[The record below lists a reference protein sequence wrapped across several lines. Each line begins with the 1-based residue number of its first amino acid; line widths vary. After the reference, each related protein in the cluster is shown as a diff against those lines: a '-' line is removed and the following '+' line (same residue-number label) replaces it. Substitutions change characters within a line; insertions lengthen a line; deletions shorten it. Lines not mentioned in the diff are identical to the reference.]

1 MATQPMLSAQARRLA
16 RWLKPRLR
24 LGGRGRWGLRRRPLP
39 LLARTAIWA
48 GALIALALLVP
59 LLLVQEHQQ
68 GVSTSARSERAAPQ
82 APKVSPLP
90 STAAAQPTV
99 RVYLSGT
106 RQVESVTLE
115 QYVRGVLAAE
125 MPSSFELEALKAQ
138 AMAART
144 YIMRRLLAQ
153 DTSGAPEG
161 ADVTDTVAHQ
171 AYKPL
176 TEMERLPKEAAAKL
190 SRAVEETEDQII
202 TYEGKPIMAAFFST
216 SNGYTENAE
225 DYWGNPVA
233 YLKSVASPWDERV
246 APRFAESTTYKLE
259 ALLSELGVSAQALK
273 LQSGGGTSNKS
284 GSAQAIRNQLRIL
297 SRTPGKR
304 VGQVQVGTEQF
315 TGREIRE
322 KLGLRSSAFDWSMVD
337 GKLVITTYGF
347 GHGVGMS
354 QYGAQGMAKE
364 GATAEQIVTYYYKGV
379 KVDKASK
386 LASAKLKG

>member
-1 MATQPMLSAQARRLA
+1 MATQPMLTAQARRLA

-24 LGGRGRWGLRRRPLP
+24 LRGRGRWGRRRRPLP
-39 LLARTAIWA
+39 LLARTALWA

-68 GVSTSARSERAAPQ
+68 EKGTSVRSERTAPQ
-82 APKVSPLP
+82 AQKKPPGI
-90 STAAAQPTV
+90 AAAQPMV

-106 RQVESVTLE
+106 RQIESVALE

-144 YIMRRLLAQ
+144 YIMRRLLAK
-153 DTSGAPEG
+153 DTSGTPEG

-176 TEMERLPKEAAAKL
+176 AEMERLPKNAAAKL
-190 SRAVEETEDQII
+190 SRAVEETKDLIV
-202 TYEGKPIMAAFFST
+202 TYDGKPIMAAFFST

-225 DYWGNPVA
+225 DYWGSPIP
-233 YLKSVASPWDERV
+233 YLKSVPSPWDEQV
-246 APRFAESTTYKLE
+246 APKYAERTTFQMN
-259 ALLSELGVSAQALK
+259 ALLSELGVSVQSLK
-273 LQSGGGTSNKS
+273 LQSDVRTSGKITS
-284 GSAQAIRNQLRIL
+284 FQGIGNQLHIV
-297 SRTPGKR
+297 SRTAGKR
-304 VGQVQVGTEQF
+304 VGQVQIGSERF

-322 KLGLRSSAFDWSMVD
+322 KLGLRSSAFDWSVD
-337 GKLVITTYGF
+337 NDKLVITTYGF

-364 GATAEQIVTYYYKGV
+364 GATAEQIVTYYYRDV
-379 KVDKASK
+379 KLDKASK
-386 LASAKLKG
+386 LAASRLKS

>member
-24 LGGRGRWGLRRRPLP
+24 LGGRGRLGMRRRRPLP
-39 LLARTAIWA
+39 LLARTALWA

-68 GVSTSARSERAAPQ
+68 EVSTSARGERPAPQ
-82 APKVSPLP
+82 APKVPPP
-90 STAAAQPTV
+90 STAAVQPTV
-99 RVYLSGT
+99 RVYLSDT
-106 RQVESVTLE
+106 RQVESIALE

-138 AMAART
+138 AIAART

-161 ADVTDTVAHQ
+161 ADVTDTVSHQ

-176 TEMERLPKEAAAKL
+176 AEMKRLPKEAAAKL
-190 SRAVEETEDQII
+190 NRAVEETQDQII

-216 SNGYTENAE
+216 SNGYTENSE
-225 DYWGNPVA
+225 DYWGNPVP

-246 APRFAESTTYKLE
+246 APRFAESTTYKVD

-273 LQSGGGTSNKS
+273 LQSGGGTSSKS
-284 GSAQAIRNQLRIL
+284 GSVQAIRNQLRIL
-297 SRTPGKR
+297 SRTAGKR

-322 KLGLRSSAFDWSMVD
+322 KLRLRSSAFDWSMVD
-337 GKLVITTYGF
+337 GNLVITTYGF

-364 GATAEQIVTYYYKGV
+364 GATAEQIVKYYYKGV